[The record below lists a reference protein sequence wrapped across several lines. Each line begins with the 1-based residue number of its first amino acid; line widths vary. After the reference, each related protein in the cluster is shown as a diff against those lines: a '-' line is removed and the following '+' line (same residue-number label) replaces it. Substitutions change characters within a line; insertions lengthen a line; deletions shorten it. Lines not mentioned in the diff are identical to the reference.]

1 MHKSSAKRLVHL
13 KGTRLVL
20 WFQGQTKLTSPSTA
34 SNEESILL
42 ILQLLAFTFFSF
54 NTPFQL
60 WQTICRAPQRP
71 ELWNCSHLQC
81 SQKTSKQKPTTKKP
95 KGTEQN
101 IPNGCQLSS
110 SSVWFTEQLHVQWAK
125 QGGCLLQLQCWLFGK
140 LQCYMYV
147 QSSHTCNRADTSG
160 KYWSTA
166 QVWHDC
172 VPCPTSPCFTHHG
185 LHKVL
190 KSPICKLL
198 QVCMGK
204 PDIQKSTLT
213 KTERKIDSE

>member
-95 KGTEQN
+95 TMFYFVSKIDKVKLLAFFQN
-101 IPNGCQLSS
+101 TRECKILLEIVKILSFEPLLKLILVLAYLS
-110 SSVWFTEQLHVQWAK
+110 LWNFQLH
-125 QGGCLLQLQCWLFGK
+125 
-140 LQCYMYV
+140 
-147 QSSHTCNRADTSG
+147 
-160 KYWSTA
+160 
-166 QVWHDC
+166 
-172 VPCPTSPCFTHHG
+172 
-185 LHKVL
+185 
-190 KSPICKLL
+190 
-198 QVCMGK
+198 
-204 PDIQKSTLT
+204 
-213 KTERKIDSE
+213 